1 MIQKKICLI
10 GAFAVGKTSLA
21 QRFVKSMFAEKYQTN
36 IGVKIDKKIV
46 TVGETEVT
54 LVLWDLVGHDEFKAV
69 EIGYLRGS
77 AGYLLVADGTRRAT
91 LQCAM
96 DLHARAQEMTG
107 PVPFRFLVNKADL
120 ASEWGVTDEDLKKI
134 AARGWALERT
144 SAKTGENVD
153 AAFVSLAKDI
163 IQTR

>member
-10 GAFAVGKTSLA
+10 GAFAVGKTSLVE
-21 QRFVKSMFAEKYQTN
+21 RFVKSIFSERYQTI

-46 TVGETEVT
+46 SVEGEDVT
-54 LVLWDLVGHDEFKAV
+54 LVLWDLVGQDEFRAV

-91 LQCAM
+91 LECAV
-96 DLHARAQEMTG
+96 DLQARAQETIG

-120 ASEWGVTDEDLKKI
+120 ASEWEVTDEDLAEI
-134 AARGWALERT
+134 AGRGWTVGRT
-144 SAKTGENVD
+144 SAKTGENVE
-153 AAFVSLAKDI
+153 AAFASLAKAVVRAI
-163 IQTR
+163 